1 MLNYKINF
9 KNENYKDHSIFLFFD
24 LLQMSK
30 DILNFT
36 HEDDI
41 IILVGDTP
49 SYLSIFLKGHRKYY
63 HLGFSNKPFGC
74 FYPSFAKP
82 IYDCKF
88 KEMITPNEDSLLKY
102 FKYLD
107 EETDMTKN
115 FIKKNWN
122 KLILIDTSS
131 GASIHGVSIFFNLYV
146 DNIKIKKDEN
156 CNLDID
162 CTNIKGSKPLQ
173 FINLMFGMKLF
184 NIDPRLAKKIFKH
197 KKKYN
202 NYNTNFHPKL
212 IIPIATIRFM
222 YREFFTI
229 YESFPRFVPWF
240 DIRVWNSNKPELINS
255 KDLSTLFKIYM
266 FLLKNFNNK
275 EISKHNKD
283 KCFKIIKEMTKNLK
297 NFEQFI
303 TDNLLETFHNI
314 NSITL
319 INKYVDY
326 FE

>member
-24 LLQMSK
+24 LLQISK
-30 DILNFT
+30 DILNIT
-36 HEDDI
+36 HKDDI

-74 FYPSFAKP
+74 FLPLFAEP

-88 KEMITPNEDSLLKY
+88 KKAFVPDKDSLHQY

-107 EETDMTKN
+107 EETDLTKN

-146 DNIKIKKDEN
+146 NNIKIKKDKK

-162 CTNIKGSKPLQ
+162 CSNIKGSKPLQ

-184 NIDPRLAKKIFKH
+184 NINPILAKKIFKH

-202 NYNTNFHPKL
+202 NYNINFNPKL
-212 IIPIATIRFM
+212 IIPIATVRFM

-229 YESFPRFVPWF
+229 NESFPRFVPVF
-240 DIRVWNSNKPELINS
+240 DIRVWKSNKPTLINN
-255 KDLSTLFKIYM
+255 KDVIILFKIYT
-266 FLLKNFNNK
+266 FLLKNLNNK
-275 EISKHNKD
+275 KINKD
-283 KCFKIIKEMTKNLK
+283 NKKKCFKIIKKMTKNLK

-303 TDNLLETFHNI
+303 TDNLFETFHNI

-319 INKYVDY
+319 INKYVNY